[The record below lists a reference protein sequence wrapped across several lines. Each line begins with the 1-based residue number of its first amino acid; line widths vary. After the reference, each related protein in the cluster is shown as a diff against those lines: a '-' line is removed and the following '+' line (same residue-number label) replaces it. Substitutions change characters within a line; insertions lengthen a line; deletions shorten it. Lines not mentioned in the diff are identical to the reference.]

1 MKRVLSGMV
10 LVISLCFVIS
20 ARPGPLT
27 TASTTVGD
35 EARPAGL
42 PSAAG
47 WSLAFDDCFNQPWLN
62 LNTWNIGLPW
72 GRVNRNEL
80 QFYADDAFDLV
91 SNPSHVLIRA
101 EPRPMEGRPYTSGAL
116 HTRGRFSFQYGYAEI
131 MVKVP
136 KGKGLWPAFWLL
148 AEGDDWPPEI
158 DVFEIIGDQPNTV
171 YMTNHWKSPSGE
183 HLSTQG
189 IYTGPDFS
197 AGFHTFAVD
206 WRPGEVIWYV
216 DGIERYRT
224 NQGVPA
230 EPMYLIVNL
239 AIGGDWPGN
248 PDASTLFPAQMDI
261 HYIRAYQRVQS
272 ASASQV
278 YIPLIK
284 NAAS

>member
-1 MKRVLSGMV
+1 MV
-10 LVISLCFVIS
+10 LVTSLGFVV
-20 ARPGPLT
+20 AAGPGPLT
-27 TASTTVGD
+27 PGSAPVGD
-35 EARPAGL
+35 EASPAGL

-47 WSLAFDDCFNQPWLN
+47 LSLVFNDCFNQPWLDP
-62 LNTWNIGLPW
+62 NTWNIGLPW

-91 SNPSHVLIRA
+91 SNFSYNRIKA
-101 EPRPMEGRPYTSGAL
+101 EPREMGGRPYTSGAL

-131 MVKVP
+131 LVKVP
-136 KGKGLWPAFWLL
+136 RGKGLWPAFWLL
-148 AEGDDWPPEI
+148 ADGDDWPPEI

-189 IYTGPDFS
+189 IFTGPDFT
-197 AGFHTFAVD
+197 AGFHSFAVD

-216 DGIERYRT
+216 DGVERYRT

-230 EPMYLIVNL
+230 EPMSLIVNL
-239 AIGGDWPGN
+239 AVGGDWPGS
-248 PDASTLFPAQMDI
+248 PDASTFFPAHMDI
-261 HYIRAYQRVQS
+261 HYIRVYQRDPSVPVTH
-272 ASASQV
+272 V

-284 NAAS
+284 SAVS

>member
-27 TASTTVGD
+27 TASTIEGNPVT
-35 EARPAGL
+35 PAEV

-47 WSLAFDDCFNQPWLN
+47 LSLVFNDCFNESWLD
-62 LNTWNIGLPW
+62 LNRWNIGLPW

-80 QFYADDAFDLV
+80 QYYADDAFDLV
-91 SNPSHVLIRA
+91 SLASYNRIKA
-101 EPRPMEGRPYTSGAL
+101 EPREMGGRPYTSGAL
-116 HTRGRFSFQYGYAEI
+116 NTRGRFSFQYGYAEI

-136 KGKGLWPAFWLL
+136 RGKGLWPAFWLL

-171 YMTNHWKSPSGE
+171 YMTNHWKSPTGE

-189 IYTGPDFS
+189 IFTGPDFT

-216 DGIERYRT
+216 DGVERYRT

-239 AIGGDWPGN
+239 AVGGDWPGS
-248 PDASTLFPAQMDI
+248 PDASTPFPATMDI
-261 HYIRAYQRVQS
+261 HYIHVYQRVQS
-272 ASASQV
+272 ASVTQLYV
-278 YIPLIK
+278 PLIK